1 MYILSANSIK
11 ARTLIVY
18 IVHECTHTHT
28 HTHKHAMH
36 MYKYTKGAIGEYVSE
51 HAVYIA
57 LHVNKCMYAH

>member
-1 MYILSANSIK
+1 
-11 ARTLIVY
+11 
-18 IVHECTHTHT
+18 
-28 HTHKHAMH
+28 MH